1 MSAPLKLAIAAA
13 LVAAASPAWSLYKVI
28 GPDGSI
34 TYTDRP
40 PAAANA
46 RITSLGRN
54 GETTPLGDA
63 SLPLELRQA
72 SARYPVQLYTAAD
85 CPPCDNARALLL
97 QRGVPYRERRI
108 ASDDDTLA
116 LERLTGARTVPA
128 LTVGQQVLRGLAPAD
143 WNSYLDAAGYPKE
156 SKLPRSWQPP
166 PVTPLTEAAPARTA
180 RPATEPASA
189 SPAEAPPPAEGGFRF

>member
-1 MSAPLKLAIAAA
+1 MPSPLKLAVVAA
-13 LVAAASPAWSLYKVI
+13 LVAASSSAWSLYKVI

-63 SLPLELRQA
+63 SLPFELRQA
-72 SARYPVQLYTAAD
+72 SARYPVVLYTAAD
-85 CPPCDNARALLL
+85 CPPCDNARGLLQ
-97 QRGVPYRERRI
+97 QRGVPYRERSVV
-108 ASDDDTLA
+108 SDDDTRA

-128 LTVGQQVLRGLAPAD
+128 LTVGQQVLSGLAAAD
-143 WNSYLDAAGYPKE
+143 WNAYLDAAGYPKE
-156 SKLPRSWQPP
+156 SKLPRSWQLP
-166 PVTPLTEAAPARTA
+166 PVAPLTEGAPARAA
-180 RPATEPASA
+180 RPAAEPASA
-189 SPAEAPPPAEGGFRF
+189 APAGTPPPAEGGFRF